1 MWNIFI
7 GNVKTK
13 QKQGKQMLRKEL
25 IYRVKLI
32 VKSNYQ
38 PVYFSKTTRIWRMKL
53 RSFSLNP
60 IDELF
65 LLFCAEKYVT
75 MRKASGPVGNFI
87 LFLWPVNTCV
97 THCIVSL
104 TSTTPDQNLFK
115 AFQFK
120 WTKTYLSDTGYYSP
134 DLTNFISFFNVHS
147 NMVLMSH
154 VSI

>member
-1 MWNIFI
+1 MSVKYFHRERKNKT
-7 GNVKTK
+7 KTK

-65 LLFCAEKYVT
+65 LLFCVEKYVT

-87 LFLWPVNTCV
+87 LFLMAGKYMCDTL
-97 THCIVSL
+97 HCIIDFYYAWPKLVQSFPIQMNKNIPLGHRLLL
-104 TSTTPDQNLFK
+104 TWFD
-115 AFQFK
+115 
-120 WTKTYLSDTGYYSP
+120 
-134 DLTNFISFFNVHS
+134 
-147 NMVLMSH
+147 
-154 VSI
+154 